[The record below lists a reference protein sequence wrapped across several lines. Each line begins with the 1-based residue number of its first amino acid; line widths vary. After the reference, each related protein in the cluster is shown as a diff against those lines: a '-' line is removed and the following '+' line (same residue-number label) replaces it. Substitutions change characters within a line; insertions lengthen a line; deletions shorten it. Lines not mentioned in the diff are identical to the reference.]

1 MKILEINKYYY
12 PKGGAETVFFN
23 TIELLQENG
32 HEVIPFCLTNKKNK
46 SSQYAQYFINFPEL
60 SESSILTRA
69 QYTLS
74 FFYNKESASHIES
87 LIIKEKPDIAHIHL
101 LFNGISVSILPV
113 LKKYRI
119 PIVMTV
125 HDYRLICPAYTFTD
139 GKQNICERCIVNK
152 RYYQCITNQCSKGNM
167 INSTLLALE
176 MYYREKYYQP
186 INYID
191 KFIFVSKFALQKH
204 IQADPA
210 YKKKSTLLYNF
221 TPNKEHDINKK
232 KNYFLYFGRISEEKG
247 IQTLINAAKELP
259 SIHFKIAGTGPLLC
273 HFQAQNIPN
282 ISFVGFKQG
291 NELENLIQQAKF
303 VIVPSEWFE
312 NNPLS
317 IIESMMS
324 GTPVIGSNIGG
335 IPELITNNVTGFLF
349 ETKNKNA
356 LINSINQAVLLD
368 RNEYELMCKNAYT
381 FAKNNFSPKVH
392 LSKLITIYHE
402 TINNYI

>member
-46 SSQYAQYFINFPEL
+46 SSQYAQYFVNFPEL

-152 RYYQCITNQCSKGNM
+152 R
-167 INSTLLALE
+167 
-176 MYYREKYYQP
+176 
-186 INYID
+186 
-191 KFIFVSKFALQKH
+191 
-204 IQADPA
+204 
-210 YKKKSTLLYNF
+210 
-221 TPNKEHDINKK
+221 
-232 KNYFLYFGRISEEKG
+232 
-247 IQTLINAAKELP
+247 
-259 SIHFKIAGTGPLLC
+259 
-273 HFQAQNIPN
+273 
-282 ISFVGFKQG
+282 
-291 NELENLIQQAKF
+291 
-303 VIVPSEWFE
+303 
-312 NNPLS
+312 
-317 IIESMMS
+317 
-324 GTPVIGSNIGG
+324 
-335 IPELITNNVTGFLF
+335 
-349 ETKNKNA
+349 
-356 LINSINQAVLLD
+356 
-368 RNEYELMCKNAYT
+368 
-381 FAKNNFSPKVH
+381 
-392 LSKLITIYHE
+392 
-402 TINNYI
+402 